1 MFPGEMLNFQ
11 VGISKVFKAFFFLG
25 RNSNF
30 SKQFSFRIRFR
41 FIDSA
46 EEGFRKSKEKVTP
59 LASDGGFRG
68 AKPFK
73 KPHYIDTSNIHR
85 LQVHLS

>member
-59 LASDGGFRG
+59 LASDGGFGG
-68 AKPFK
+68 AGSFERLY
-73 KPHYIDTSNIHR
+73 YINTSDIHK
-85 LQVHLS
+85 LQVYLN